1 MFTQGCPAFDVQAP
15 VGFSGVVLPFAHKTT
30 KATPACAKVA
40 QETY

>member
-1 MFTQGCPAFDVQAP
+1 MFTQGCPVFDVQAP
-15 VGFSGVVLPFAHKTT
+15 VGFSGVVLSFSHKTT